1 MLIPKSFHQP
11 NIVYFVNSSGLVE
24 LRIRKS
30 RIAKY
35 LTSIYNDKLLEYV
48 RRKTGDDTI
57 IDLTRGD
64 IYGNITYVIFRTQ
77 FQKIFDEVTFLIY
90 AKEPTLERNT
100 QCLFNVTYNQTPM
113 KFRFLAY

>member
-1 MLIPKSFHQP
+1 M
-11 NIVYFVNSSGLVE
+11 VYFVNSSGLVE

-35 LTSIYNDKLLEYV
+35 LTSIICNDKLPEYV
-48 RRKTGDDTI
+48 RRKTGYETI

-64 IYGNITYVIFRTQ
+64 ASEKVVF
-77 FQKIFDEVTFLIY
+77 VIY
-90 AKEPTLERNT
+90 AREPTLERNT

-113 KFRFLAY
+113 KFRFVAY